1 MIMTQRKPISE
12 SHLLIAGTA
21 RDVAHCILKEIR
33 HLHEC
38 ARGFKCT
45 QILVIESDSSDST
58 IECLEKLQ
66 QEIPEFEFVTLG
78 KLSASIPS
86 RTQRLS
92 HCRNQIVNAVR
103 DDPKYQT
110 VDYVMLA
117 DLDGVNELL
126 TTEKIAQCWTVPEN
140 WDVVCANQLNYYY
153 DIWALR
159 HPHWNPHNYVAQYQ
173 NLVSWMGEYQAHQ
186 IAIDVKQIKL
196 DPDQRLIP
204 VDSAFG
210 GLAIY
215 KREAYIAG
223 VYGFPE
229 GPVDEVDHAP
239 FHQKLTTQGYKIYIN
254 PAFINCKEP
263 RLPPGKRAKKRP
275 VLQSIRSIGD
285 RLFGKDRL
293 NKYLTTLLSM

>member
-1 MIMTQRKPISE
+1 
-12 SHLLIAGTA
+12 
-21 RDVAHCILKEIR
+21 
-33 HLHEC
+33 
-38 ARGFKCT
+38 
-45 QILVIESDSSDST
+45 
-58 IECLEKLQ
+58 
-66 QEIPEFEFVTLG
+66 LG
-78 KLSASIPS
+78 KLSPSIPS

-159 HPHWNPHNYVAQYQ
+159 HPHWNPYNYVAQYQ
-173 NLVSWMGEYQAHQ
+173 NLVSWMGEHQAHQ
-186 IAIDVKQIKL
+186 LAIGVKQIKL
-196 DPDQRLIP
+196 DLTQKLIP

-215 KREAYIAG
+215 KKEAYITG

-229 GPVDEVDHAP
+229 SLVEETEHVP
-239 FHQKLTTQGYKIYIN
+239 FHQKITTQGYKIFIN

-263 RLPPGKRAKKRP
+263 QLPPGKKHKRRRF
-275 VLQSIRSIGD
+275 LQATRWIGNH
-285 RLFGKDRL
+285 LLGKDRL
-293 NKYLTTLLSM
+293 NKYLTTLLNI